1 MAVPTSAS
9 STFLQV
15 VRQSLIESSTL
26 SAIVGGRV
34 FDLAALDPDRPTGTY
49 PAVVLNGRGGG
60 RSNFAGAYQEVVF
73 ELWALSKTSPA
84 EASDAYDAAFGVLQ
98 AQRLAIADLRVVVC
112 QETSRPEQVW
122 VEENRAWAARGRWVA
137 RSAF

>member
-1 MAVPTSAS
+1 MPVSTSAS

-26 SAIVGGRV
+26 SAIVSGRV

-49 PAVVLNGRGGG
+49 PAIVLNGRGGS
-60 RSNFAGAYQEVVF
+60 SNFAGAYQEVVF
-73 ELWALSKTSPA
+73 ELWALSRTSPA

-98 AQRLAIADLRVVVC
+98 AQRLAIAGLRVVVC

-122 VEENRAWAARGRWVA
+122 LDENRAWAARGRWIA